1 MKYQQTTTPRKSRI
15 EGSELYEQQLRVI
28 EGNRRSRRIA
38 GIRSGLFLAAA
49 IAVLGVTILYYL
61 SLQSQ
66 ITNSIKE
73 IARQES
79 RLNELK
85 LDNDENYSRITSN
98 VNLEEIRRTAIQE
111 LGMQYAAEGQII
123 TFNGEGSDYLRQ
135 TGSIPD

>member
-1 MKYQQTTTPRKSRI
+1 MTYQRTTSPRKRRYEETEI
-15 EGSELYEQQLRVI
+15 YEQQLRVI
-28 EGNRRSRRIA
+28 EGRRKNRRLTTL
-38 GIRSGLFLAAA
+38 RSGLFLAAA

-73 IARQES
+73 IAGQES

-135 TGSIPD
+135 TGKIPD